1 MLAYILRR
9 LFWFLPVF
17 FVVTALTFWTV
28 RELPGGPFDFAG
40 EKQLPAHVVRN
51 IKRKYGLDKPI
62 WRQYLNYLGDLA
74 RLDFG
79 VSFKYRDREV
89 SAVLGLRVLQ
99 IQQAKSEFQLRRAAD
114 GTLVVEDVGEEKP
127 LPAGKGLEL
136 RDGTVLTYSGNQV
149 QVERRRDVALKFD
162 MRVLPLSEGGLA
174 VRTAEGW
181 VPLDEGVEVTLK
193 DGTTVQQAGDRLLVR
208 KEGGPEL
215 QLSETS
221 SLLLAVVKADG
232 GKEKLV
238 QQGVGYGIGGDYYV
252 RFAPDRADV
261 LVNHAAIRMN
271 LQPVLVVREGPGKVR
286 LIEEGRT
293 ITLTNGALVTQRKGV
308 VTVTAS
314 MPADKL
320 LQQSV
325 FEVPVER
332 MLAVNDGRGNLV
344 PLDQGTRVTLP
355 DGTTVLGEGASVVAI
370 KGDVRVEFREM
381 TGAEKGIAVRVGDQ
395 YRTLSSQAVEA
406 DGLLV
411 LSQGG
416 DIYVLEE
423 ELRLPLLRMI
433 VLIGKDGSQERLEP
447 GERYV
452 LPDGTVFLNR
462 DGQVDVRR
470 GRERLTLG
478 WSKVGELSVILQDGS
493 PAELRAG
500 GSVDVDDRTKVALKG
515 TSLVMDRRL
524 DLPVRFTLHLQED
537 GGWAVTSAGQDQP
550 LPLQEGKAQKLPGDL
565 SVRWKGDRFT
575 GTVRRVIF
583 EAKNGFPISAIVGML
598 ALTIAICMG
607 IPLGII
613 AALKHNTILD
623 YVATFFAIIGVS
635 VPVMVMG
642 PLLIAIFINGLHLFE
657 LKWTG
662 RFSNYILPSFALGI
676 GMSASIA
683 RLTRASLLQ
692 VIGEDYIRTARAK
705 GLSQR
710 AVIVRHA
717 LKNSLIPVVTVL
729 GPMFAAVV
737 TGTLVT
743 EQIFGIPGMG
753 KHFVQSI
760 SNRDYPI
767 VMATTIIYAILIVF
781 ANLAVDITYGILDPR
796 IRYS

>member
-40 EKQLPAHVVRN
+40 EKQLPPHVVRN

-62 WRQYLNYLGDLA
+62 WQQYLNYLGDLA

-89 SAVLGLRVLQ
+89 SAVLGLKVLQ
-99 IQQAKSEFQLRRAAD
+99 IQQARAEFTLRRQAD
-114 GTLVVEDVGEEKP
+114 GSLVVMDVDEERP
-127 LPAGKGLEL
+127 LVPGKGLEL
-136 RDGTVLTYSGNQV
+136 RDGTVLKLDGNQLS
-149 QVERRRDVALKFD
+149 VERRRDVALKCD
-162 MRVLPLSEGGLA
+162 LRVLPLSEGGLA
-174 VRTAEGW
+174 IHDGDRW

-193 DGTTVQQAGDRLLVR
+193 DGTTVRQAGDQIVVR
-208 KEGGPEL
+208 KENGPEL
-215 QLSETS
+215 QISETS
-221 SLLLAVVKADG
+221 SLLLAVRKADG
-232 GKEKLV
+232 KLEKLA
-238 QQGVGYGIGGDYYV
+238 QQGVGYGIGGNYYV
-252 RFAPDRADV
+252 RLAPDRSDV
-261 LVNHAAIRMN
+261 LVNHAAIRFN

-286 LIEEGRT
+286 LLEEGRT
-293 ITLTNGALVTQRKGV
+293 VTLANGASVTQRKGV

-320 LQQSV
+320 LAQSV

-332 MLAVNDGRGNLV
+332 KLAVNDGRGNLI
-344 PLDQGTRVTLP
+344 PLDQGTRLTLP
-355 DGTTVLGEGASVVAI
+355 DGTTVLGEGTNVVVL
-370 KGDVRVEFREM
+370 KGDVRVEFREA
-381 TGAEKGIAVRVGDQ
+381 TGKEKGIAVRVGDT
-395 YRTLSSQAVEA
+395 YRTLGNQAVEV
-406 DGLLV
+406 GNLLV

-423 ELRLPLLRMI
+423 EVRLPLVRMI
-433 VLIGKDGSQERLEP
+433 ALIEKDGSEHRLAP
-447 GERYV
+447 GEKYV
-452 LPDGTVFLNR
+452 LPDGTVIQNR
-462 DGQVDVRR
+462 DGEVNLRR
-470 GRERLTLG
+470 GRDRLTLG
-478 WSKVGELSVILQDGS
+478 WSKAGELSVILQDGS

-500 GSVDVDDRTKVALKG
+500 SSVDLDDRTKVALKG
-515 TSLVMDRRL
+515 KTLLMDRRL

-550 LPLQEGKAQKLPGDL
+550 LVLPEGKAQKLPGDL
-565 SVRWKGDRFT
+565 TVRWKGDQFT
-575 GTVRRVIF
+575 GVVRRVIF
-583 EAKNGFPISAIVGML
+583 EAKNGFPISAIVGLL
-598 ALTIAICMG
+598 ALAIAVGMG
-607 IPLGII
+607 IPLGIV

-623 YVATFFAIIGVS
+623 YVATFFAIVGVS

-642 PLLIAIFINGLHLFE
+642 PLLIWIFVIKLELFN
-657 LKWTG
+657 LTWTG
-662 RFSNYILPSFALGI
+662 RFSNYILPAFALGI

-710 AVIVRHA
+710 AVVVRHA

-737 TGTLVT
+737 TGTVVT
-743 EQIFGIPGMG
+743 EQIFTIPGMG

-760 SNRDYPI
+760 GNRDYPI
-767 VMATTIIYAILIVF
+767 VMATTIIYAILIVI